1 MSREIDEHNERGQLS
16 ASLQGRVALVT
27 GGGAGIG
34 EGIVRRFSEE
44 GAQVVLADRGSGEAT
59 ANRVGGLHL
68 PTDVTERA
76 QVEAAVAATVDTYGR
91 IDILVNNAS
100 SGMTVSRV
108 ESKSDEQ
115 AEFAPGPASGT
126 AHECQRYVG
135 WQTDSR

>member
-1 MSREIDEHNERGQLS
+1 M
-16 ASLQGRVALVT
+16 T

-108 ESKSDEQ
+108 VQLVPFVVLAVQTRFGQFDKRE
-115 AEFAPGPASGT
+115 
-126 AHECQRYVG
+126 ECALG
-135 WQTDSR
+135 KH